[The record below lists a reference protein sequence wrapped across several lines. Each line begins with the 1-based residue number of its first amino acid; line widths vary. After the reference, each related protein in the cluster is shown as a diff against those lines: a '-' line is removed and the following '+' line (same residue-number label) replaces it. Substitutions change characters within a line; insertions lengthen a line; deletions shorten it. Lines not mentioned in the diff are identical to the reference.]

1 MTERLI
7 EKLDRLGSE
16 AGVEKMTPEIRRFA
30 MLVRAD
36 TAAAWPSPPRP
47 EQGCNC
53 NQGQCC
59 HICDPDIVNGWAQPE
74 QEPVAWFS
82 TLPDGRLSIKIV
94 GKPTEGNWEP
104 LYTTPPKRPWVGL
117 TDEEIEEAYAKPTL
131 RKMYQDIE
139 DKLKELN
146 T

>member
-47 EQGCNC
+47 
-53 NQGQCC
+53 
-59 HICDPDIVNGWAQPE
+59 
-74 QEPVAWFS
+74 
-82 TLPDGRLSIKIV
+82 
-94 GKPTEGNWEP
+94 
-104 LYTTPPKRPWVGL
+104 WVGL
-117 TDEEIEEAYAKPTL
+117 TEEQREACTQSPFTEDNYE
-131 RKMYQDIE
+131 DIE
-139 DKLKELN
+139 AKLKELN